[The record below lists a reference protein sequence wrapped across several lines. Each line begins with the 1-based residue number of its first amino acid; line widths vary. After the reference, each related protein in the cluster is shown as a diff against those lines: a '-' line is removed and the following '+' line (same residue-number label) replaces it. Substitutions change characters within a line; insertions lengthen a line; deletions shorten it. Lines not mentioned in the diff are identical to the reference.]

1 MKSIVI
7 LVAFATVVAGKDIA
21 AVSKLTPNNATNN
34 VSGTV
39 TLFQRG
45 NGPVVVTGIITGLKP
60 GKHGFHVHE
69 FGNITN
75 GCDSA
80 GEHYNPTNQ
89 THGAPTDYIRHV
101 GDLGNVETDD
111 NGVTEIYIVDDVI
124 SLTGPY
130 SIIGRSF
137 VVHVGEDDYGRGG
150 THESCTGGSS
160 GQRASCGVIGIG
172 SP

>member
-80 GEHYNPTNQ
+80 GEHYNPTN
-89 THGAPTDYIRHV
+89 
-101 GDLGNVETDD
+101 
-111 NGVTEIYIVDDVI
+111 VI
-124 SLTGPY
+124 FY
-130 SIIGRSF
+130 
-137 VVHVGEDDYGRGG
+137 YY
-150 THESCTGGSS
+150 
-160 GQRASCGVIGIG
+160 
-172 SP
+172 